1 MTIRLPLSLL
11 AIAALAVGCFRARNV
26 APIEMYRLL
35 PTLAETA
42 SVKLPVSAED
52 LPEGALA
59 VARYT
64 TPGLYGQ
71 RGIVYRVGETGYAA
85 YPSREWATPLGEML
99 GRRTADLLQE
109 KPLLRG
115 GALFDPPT
123 RRAFTHRWRGTV
135 REFEEIDRGSNVFVA
150 VNLEA
155 SLVRVDDDSIV
166 WSGAARVERPVPDG
180 TMEGIIA
187 GLSAATDEVVFALL
201 DSARVSIRQ
210 KSANGSAKEQ

>member
-1 MTIRLPLSLL
+1 MTARFALL
-11 AIAALAVGCFRARNV
+11 AIATLAAGCLRSRTV

-35 PTLAETA
+35 PTAAESA
-42 SVKLPVSAED
+42 SVGLPTLIED
-52 LPEGALA
+52 TPEGSLA
-59 VARYT
+59 ISRYI

-71 RGIVYRVGETGYAA
+71 RGIVYRVGEAGYAT
-85 YPSREWATPLGEML
+85 YPSREWAIPLGEML

-123 RRAFTHRWRGTV
+123 RRAFTHLWRGTV
-135 REFEEIDRGSNVFVA
+135 REFEEIDRGNDVFVA

-155 SLVRVDDDSIV
+155 SLIRVEDDSIL
-166 WSGAARVERPVPDG
+166 WSGAARVERAVPDG
-180 TMEGIIA
+180 TIEGIVA

-210 KSANGSAKEQ
+210 KSANGSAREP